1 MNNNLPVLFKESLE
15 ACKWLRREH
24 LFTKEDHMNNSGNY
38 VQKIS
43 TSDFSNRKKPEENIT
58 IYTTVTA
65 MMEEFRSLLFCMPFS
80 KALFVTVLI
89 ILFI

>member
-1 MNNNLPVLFKESLE
+1 
-15 ACKWLRREH
+15 
-24 LFTKEDHMNNSGNY
+24 MNNSGNY